1 MAKTIAEINDKIS
14 KGQAVVVTAEE
25 IIDIVEE
32 KGVEEAAREVDV
44 VTTGTFGPMCSSG
57 AFLNVGHTRPRIK
70 LGGGEVYLNDVPA
83 YTGIAAVDLFIGA
96 TALPDDDPRNK
107 SYPGDF
113 NYGGGHV
120 IEELVAGRDIRL
132 TARSYGTDCYPRR
145 RLETWINIADI
156 NEATLFNIRN
166 AYQNYNVAVNLSDKT
181 IYTYMGVLKPHL
193 GNANYSTAGQL
204 SPLFNDPLYKTLGI
218 GTKILLGGGIG
229 YIAWHGT
236 QHNPAAPR
244 IDNGVPRR
252 PAGTLAVIG
261 DLKQMKPEWLRGTS
275 MLGYGATITVGI
287 GVPIPILNEEIV
299 RYTAVRDKNI
309 VAAIVDYSDAY
320 PQGKPDVLGEI
331 DYASLKSGQIIIQ
344 GQEVPTASLSSYPK
358 AVEIANIL
366 KEWIKAGEFLLT
378 EPVASLPGIES
389 GIKLKGLEERPI
401 NG

>member
-1 MAKTIAEINDKIS
+1 MLLPPAPSVRCAH
-14 KGQAVVVTAEE
+14 
-25 IIDIVEE
+25 
-32 KGVEEAAREVDV
+32 
-44 VTTGTFGPMCSSG
+44 P
-57 AFLNVGHTRPRIK
+57 
-70 LGGGEVYLNDVPA
+70 VYLNDVPA

-96 TALPDDDPRNK
+96 TAIPEDDPRNK
-107 SYPGDF
+107 AYPGDF

-120 IEELVAGRDIRL
+120 IEDLVAGKDVRL
-132 TARSYGTDCYPRR
+132 TARAYGTDCYPRR

-193 GNANYSTAGQL
+193 GNANFCSAGQL

-244 IDNGVPRR
+244 SDNGTPRR

-261 DLKQMKPEWLRGTS
+261 DLKQMKSEWLRGTS
-275 MLGYGATITVGI
+275 MLGYGTTMTVGI
-287 GVPIPILNEEIV
+287 GVPIPVLNEEIV
-299 RYTAVRDKNI
+299 RYTAVRDKDI

-320 PQGKPDVLGEI
+320 PKKKPDVLGEI
-331 DYASLKSGQIIIQ
+331 DYASLKSGKITVQD
-344 GQEVPTASLSSYPK
+344 QEVPTASLSSYPK
-358 AVEIANIL
+358 AVELANIL
-366 KEWIKAGEFLLT
+366 KEWIKAGKFLLT
-378 EPVASLPGIES
+378 EAVAPLPGVEA
-389 GIKLKGLEERPI
+389 GIKLKSLEERPI